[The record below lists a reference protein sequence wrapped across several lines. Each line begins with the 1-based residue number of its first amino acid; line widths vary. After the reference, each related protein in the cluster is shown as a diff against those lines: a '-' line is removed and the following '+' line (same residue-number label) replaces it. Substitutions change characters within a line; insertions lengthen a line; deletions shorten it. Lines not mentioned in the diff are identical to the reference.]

1 MNKINIQYYKTKIGE
16 LILGAFND
24 KLCLLD
30 FRYRRMRTT
39 VDSRIKKGLNAE
51 FVVQDD
57 KVIKRTREELDE
69 YLNGN
74 RIEFDIPILMVGTDF
89 QKSVWN
95 ALMKVSY
102 GATSTYLQLAK
113 DINNEKAVR
122 AVASANGANSI
133 GLIIPCHRI
142 IGSDGELV
150 GYGGGLPV
158 KKRLLKLEQSN
169 NAMSNDEK
177 YDFIGNKD
185 TRYDGQFFTAVK
197 TTGVYCLP
205 SCGAKKPNRENVVFC
220 NTKEEAI
227 RNGYRA
233 CKICSNSRIEL
244 KRRNSV
250 IC

>member
-1 MNKINIQYYKTKIGE
+1 MNQINIQYYKTKIGE
-16 LILGAFND
+16 LIIGSFD
-24 KLCLLD
+24 GSLCLLD
-30 FRYRRMRTT
+30 FRYRKMRTT
-39 VDSRIKKGLNAE
+39 VDNRIRNGLKAE
-51 FVVQDD
+51 FVEQDD
-57 KVIKRTREELDE
+57 EVLIKAKKQLDE

-74 RIEFDIPILMVGTDF
+74 RREFNIPLLMVGTDF

-113 DINNEKAVR
+113 NIDNEKAVR
-122 AVASANGANSI
+122 AVANANGANSI

-169 NAMSNDEK
+169 TVVLSDDEK
-177 YDFIGNKD
+177 YNFIGSRD
-185 TRYDGQFFTAVK
+185 ARYDGVFFTAVK

-205 SCGAKKPNRENVVFC
+205 SCSVKKPNREHVIFY
-220 NTKEEAI
+220 NTKRNFQDLPEE
-227 RNGYRA
+227 G
-233 CKICSNSRIEL
+233 
-244 KRRNSV
+244 
-250 IC
+250 